1 MMAASGDTQALL
13 MEHDEDEGLGFGEEG
28 QEAKDRIKYP
38 ITVFFHVFF
47 RASALFV
54 YIFCGAFGAGFIPSF
69 VTVVILLSLDFWTVK
84 NVTGRILVGLRWWN
98 YVDDEGLSH
107 WVFESRKG
115 IRAGGRPPERRIF
128 WTALIATP
136 GIWLLLFF
144 TSFATLRFQWTI
156 LVVLA
161 LALNGANLYGYIR
174 CHLGHQPGAADA
186 AGMLPFGAS
195 AMFSAA
201 RSMLAA
207 RTGAAA
213 AGGSSDPGAN
223 AFTQQ
228 V

>member
-1 MMAASGDTQALL
+1 MMSSDSQALL

-28 QEAKDRIKYP
+28 PDVKKRIKYP

-47 RASALFV
+47 RAAALLV

-69 VTVVILLSLDFWTVK
+69 VTVVMLLAIDFWTVK

-98 YVDDEGLSH
+98 YVDDDGKSH

-115 IRAGGRPPERRIF
+115 VRAGGRPPERRVF
-128 WTALIATP
+128 WTALIVAP
-136 GIWLLLFF
+136 IVWVLLFF

-156 LVVLA
+156 LVALA

-174 CHLGHQPGAADA
+174 CHLGHTPGAADA
-186 AGMLPFGAS
+186 AGMLPFGFS
-195 AMFSAA
+195 TMVSAA
-201 RSMLAA
+201 TSMMTA
-207 RTGAAA
+207 RAKTPAAA
-213 AGGSSDPGAN
+213 TSGDPG
-223 AFTQQ
+223 FTTQQ